1 MFGQVQELLWMSE
14 WKLKWSTLFLVF
26 FSYVNSCLT
35 SGYYDQLKE
44 IWSILFVNVIIT
56 EARVGSGGMNFVVI
70 NPIFW
75 IFSVLWYCHYS
86 NVLWGYFHH
95 WLNVMYVYVITHHNT
110 CQIIETLEIS
120 LWFCICLLS
129 CYKFKENDYMRLNS

>member
-1 MFGQVQELLWMSE
+1 MCCQCSICKECVCVGQVQELLWMSE

-35 SGYYDQLKE
+35 SGYYDQLNE

-75 IFSVLWYCHYS
+75 IFSVLWYCQYS

-110 CQIIETLEIS
+110 CQNSWNFRNKPVILYMFII
-120 LWFCICLLS
+120 LL
-129 CYKFKENDYMRLNS
+129 